1 MFRFVYILIPGF
13 AFSQNHSEIFIMSRS
28 HNAFLVKQTLTAVI
42 LNGIFSAIAV
52 FVTFRHMAVVQVS
65 GSPSLIADSILQT
78 FIATLMS
85 ILPPSVLTAKWMLT
99 RPDLT
104 SAKTSGARI
113 LARAVVI
120 ALAACLAS
128 SVVLPF
134 AMPRLLAPS
143 LTFRNMLLLK
153 CLYGM
158 VIGMAVTPFAVAA
171 VLREPRR
178 SERSPGALDGRLG
191 N

>member
-1 MFRFVYILIPGF
+1 M
-13 AFSQNHSEIFIMSRS
+13 SQSQST
-28 HNAFLVKQTLTAVI
+28 FLMKQTLTAVF

-52 FVTFRHMAVVQVS
+52 FLVFRHMATVPLS

-85 ILPPSVLTAKWMLT
+85 ILPPSIMTARWMLT

-104 SAKTSGARI
+104 TANTPTAKI
-113 LARAVVI
+113 LVRALLT

-134 AMPRLLAPS
+134 AMPRLLAAS
-143 LTFRNMLLLK
+143 LPFRSMLLLK

-158 VIGMAVTPFAVAA
+158 AIGLGVTPFAVAA
-171 VLREPRR
+171 VLRESRR
-178 SERSPGALDGRLG
+178 GERSWRKR
-191 N
+191 